1 MKNRNENKNEITFT
15 MGLPAAGKSSV
26 VANHFAG
33 YNIIDPDEI
42 KKASPLYTTWLN
54 DRDAV
59 PTLHDDSTDAA
70 EVMFDNAVANKT
82 GNYVVDGTGT
92 NADKMVEKINRA
104 KSAGFTVTVVWVKIS
119 LGNAIVRNAKRER
132 TVPTYLLVEKAK
144 VISTSYNIVMKYAD
158 NAIVIDNNKT
168 TK

>member
-82 GNYVVDGTGT
+82 GN
-92 NADKMVEKINRA
+92 
-104 KSAGFTVTVVWVKIS
+104 
-119 LGNAIVRNAKRER
+119 
-132 TVPTYLLVEKAK
+132 
-144 VISTSYNIVMKYAD
+144 
-158 NAIVIDNNKT
+158 
-168 TK
+168 